1 MIGRVIWPLASAG
14 VVFLS
19 IVASWLRLPP
29 VEEGPRRA
37 TSSTGLIRHV
47 ATTVGGGY
55 LVFLAIV
62 LVFHVWIA
70 GQKTALGSAIAG
82 GAFLAFGVAGPVFL
96 LFGWLEGR
104 RASAK
109 KRDKA

>member
-1 MIGRVIWPLASAG
+1 MVGRVVLPLASAE
-14 VVFLS
+14 VLFLC

-29 VEEGPRRA
+29 VEAEPRRA
-37 TSSTGLIRHV
+37 TSSSRLIRHV

-62 LVFHVWIA
+62 VIFHVWIA

-82 GAFLAFGVAGPVFL
+82 GAFLAFGVAGPMFL
-96 LFGWLEGR
+96 LFGWLQGR

-109 KRDKA
+109 RRDRA